1 MATITAKLKNIM
13 YTEAETA
20 IRVIIADNPR
30 VKFLEVPSCI
40 DAGVAIQ
47 PYGVA
52 MVPDEL
58 ASEVPYVLTAELDGT
73 IYTAAAATVE
83 ALEVGDTLTLSTS

>member
-13 YTEAETA
+13 YTESGTA
-20 IRVIIADNPR
+20 IRVIVADNPR

-52 MVPDEL
+52 MVPYVL
-58 ASEVPYVLTAELDGT
+58 ASETPYVLTAELNGT
-73 IYTAAAATVE
+73 IYTASAATVA
-83 ALEVGDTLTLSTS
+83 ALNVGDTLTMSTS